1 MSALSPEQTTGF
13 APMDDTHAAFLA
25 LLATAQAADDT
36 ALLPAFSEL
45 VEHTRRHFE
54 DEAKLMRACR
64 FSAAGEHENEHRRV
78 LGEMSFFLLKLKQGR
93 RAAARAWLAE
103 GAADWFRSH
112 LATMDSALAAQ
123 CKQAGLAETA

>member
-1 MSALSPEQTTGF
+1 MNNLTPEQTTGF
-13 APMDDTHAAFLA
+13 APMDATHAAFLG
-25 LLATAQAADDT
+25 LLATAQAADDA

-45 VEHTRRHFE
+45 VEHTRRHFD

-64 FSAAGEHENEHRRV
+64 FSAAGEHESEHRRV
-78 LGEMSFFLLKLKQGR
+78 LGEMSFFLLKLRQGR
-93 RAAARAWLAE
+93 RAAARAWLSE

-123 CKQAGLAETA
+123 CRQAGLPESA